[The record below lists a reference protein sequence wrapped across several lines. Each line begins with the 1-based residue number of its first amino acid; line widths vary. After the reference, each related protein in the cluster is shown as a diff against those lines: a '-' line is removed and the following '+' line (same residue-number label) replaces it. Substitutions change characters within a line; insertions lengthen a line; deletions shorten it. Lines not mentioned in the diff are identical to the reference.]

1 MAKKTK
7 KFKERFYRKGLHFS
21 CIECGNCCTK
31 ADGVVSLTVEEA
43 QGIAEQLALPYPEF
57 LEKYC
62 EVYDNG
68 ETLHLRSRENGDCIF
83 LIDERCSVYLS
94 RPQQCR
100 TFPFWP
106 ENLKSEYRWQLVA
119 AECPGIGQG
128 RLYTPEEIES
138 IKNSMR
144 RNR

>member
-1 MAKKTK
+1 MSKKTK

-31 ADGVVSLTVEEA
+31 TVEEA
-43 QGIAEQLALPYPEF
+43 QDIAALFTLPYQDF
-57 LEKYC
+57 IKQYC
-62 EVYDNG
+62 EIYDNG
-68 ETLHLRSRENGDCIF
+68 ETLHLRSRDNGDCIF
-83 LIDERCSVYLS
+83 LVEERCSVYQH
-94 RPQQCR
+94 RPKQCR

-106 ENLKSEYRWQLVA
+106 ENLKSEYRWNLVA

-144 RNR
+144 RNK

>member
-1 MAKKTK
+1 MSKKTK

-21 CIECGNCCTK
+21 CIECGNCCT
-31 ADGVVSLTVEEA
+31 LTVEEA
-43 QGIAEQLALPYPEF
+43 QDIAALFTLPYQDF
-57 LEKYC
+57 IKQYC
-62 EVYDNG
+62 EIYDNG
-68 ETLHLRSRENGDCIF
+68 ETLHLRSRDNGDCIF
-83 LIDERCSVYLS
+83 LVEERCSVYQH
-94 RPQQCR
+94 RPKQCR

-106 ENLKSEYRWQLVA
+106 ENLKSEYRWNLVA

-144 RNR
+144 RNK